1 MSNLVNFS
9 DTRFANSK
17 RKVFKNIHEFAPII
31 SCLEHQIM
39 AGMGASDSVVR
50 EKADKARELK
60 GKILNVN
67 FLLTLSG
74 LVDIYEMFGAIV
86 QVTQMVHLACYHT
99 LG

>member
-1 MSNLVNFS
+1 
-9 DTRFANSK
+9 
-17 RKVFKNIHEFAPII
+17 
-31 SCLEHQIM
+31 M

-60 GKILNVN
+60 GKILNLN
-67 FLLTLSG
+67 FLLKLSG
-74 LVDIYEMFGAIV
+74 LVDIYETFGAIV